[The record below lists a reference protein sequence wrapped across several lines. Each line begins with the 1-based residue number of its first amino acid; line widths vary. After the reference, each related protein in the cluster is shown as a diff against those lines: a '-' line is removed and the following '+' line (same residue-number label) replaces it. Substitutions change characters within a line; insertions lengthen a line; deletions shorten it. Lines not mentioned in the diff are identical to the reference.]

1 MIVRATSPEG
11 VRWIVDIPEQP
22 YRPHW
27 SPDELMIDLWGD
39 KYPFYDLLRW
49 IGGRPFLRIP
59 PEAGRRGTKNAYPP
73 WDEWRELAG
82 KVISAERLQ

>member
-1 MIVRATSPEG
+1 MMVKATSPEDEL
-11 VRWIVDIPEQP
+11 WIIDIPEQP

-27 SPDELMIDLWGD
+27 SPDELMVDLRGD
-39 KYPFYDLLRW
+39 KYPFFDQLRW

-59 PEAGRRGTKNAYPP
+59 PEAGRSGAKSYPH

-82 KVISAERLQ
+82 KIIPTECVQ